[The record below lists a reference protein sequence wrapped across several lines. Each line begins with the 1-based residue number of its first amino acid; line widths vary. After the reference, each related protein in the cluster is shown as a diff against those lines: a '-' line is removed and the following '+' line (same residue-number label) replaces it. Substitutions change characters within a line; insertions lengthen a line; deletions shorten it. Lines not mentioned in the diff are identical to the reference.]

1 VRLGDYVDEIRSF
14 GLERLQA
21 LDFATVAA
29 IVSVHTDLQRIRDAS
44 DREVR
49 VLEGELA
56 GSEAFASLPS
66 LQPGRLRPRA

>member
-1 VRLGDYVDEIRSF
+1 VKESRQGIRKQAMKPVRLGDYVDEIRSF

-29 IVSVHTDLQRIRDAS
+29 IVSVHTNLQRICDAS

-56 GSEAFASLPS
+56 GI
-66 LQPGRLRPRA
+66 